1 MFIVSLHRLS
11 KMVRACKRD
20 VRSAN
25 DVRTLRTRINQI
37 NDTTMKAE
45 LIIPID
51 SLRGALRKDG
61 YYFRVCKGEQIV
73 QRCPRKWTDTPARKA
88 AREKFIA
95 KYGKSKRTQNDPKK
109 NEILVVCKICTT
121 QEKW

>member
-1 MFIVSLHRLS
+1 
-11 KMVRACKRD
+11 
-20 VRSAN
+20 
-25 DVRTLRTRINQI
+25 
-37 NDTTMKAE
+37 MKAE

-73 QRCPRKWTDTPARKA
+73 QRCPTNWKDTPARKA

-95 KYGKSKRTQNDPKK
+95 KYGQKK
-109 NEILVVCKICTT
+109 NT
-121 QEKW
+121 

>member
-1 MFIVSLHRLS
+1 
-11 KMVRACKRD
+11 
-20 VRSAN
+20 
-25 DVRTLRTRINQI
+25 
-37 NDTTMKAE
+37 MKAE

-88 AREKFIA
+88 AREKFIER
-95 KYGKSKRTQNDPKK
+95 YGRSKMTQNDPK
-109 NEILVVCKICTT
+109 NEDGSTITA
-121 QEKW
+121 E